1 MEGSM
6 KKYALAGSALLTAAL
21 LTACSQ
27 GSSSVLQ
34 PYTFADGTSE
44 LSADVGKSRRLE
56 SYAGSQTVLLDDSAY
71 PVEQVTAEEALLFAL
86 DEDYT
91 VILCKNAYGTF
102 QPGNMTKLIAGE
114 YILSHYD
121 VYDEV
126 LIDSNIFSV
135 DSSLWSCHFTK
146 NDSVKMKDLLYA
158 AVMYGANDVM
168 IPLSIYTVGDMK
180 YLTEELNT
188 YMAELGA
195 ENTSFVN
202 CYGTEVSGQQ
212 TTIYDLYMFLRKALE
227 NTDFVTMLETKT
239 YSCQYSNGDNKNGM
253 TLTNA
258 LPYFVQGVTSAS
270 GFNIVGGVCESETVN
285 PTQMLTIAE
294 DADGLR
300 YVAFVAGCDGYA
312 DCLAQTEEIL
322 SRIGD

>member
-1 MEGSM
+1 M
-6 KKYALAGSALLTAAL
+6 KKYTLMGTVVITAVL

-27 GSSSVLQ
+27 NSSSVLQ

-44 LSADVGKSRRLE
+44 LTADVIKNKRLE
-56 SYAGSQTVLLDDSAY
+56 SFAENQTILLDDSSY
-71 PVEQVTAEEALLFAL
+71 PVENVTADEALLFAL
-86 DEDYT
+86 DEENT
-91 VILCKNAYGTF
+91 IILCKNAYGTF

-114 YILSHYD
+114 YILSTFD

-146 NDSVKMKDLLYA
+146 NDSVKMKDLVYA

-168 IPLSIYTVGDMK
+168 IPLSTYTVGDMK

-188 YMAELGA
+188 YMQGLGA
-195 ENTSFVN
+195 ENTNFVN

-212 TTIYDLYMFLRKALE
+212 TTIYDLYMFLRQAFD
-227 NTDFVTMLETKT
+227 NTDFLTMLETKT
-239 YSCQYSNGDNKNGM
+239 YSCQYSNGDNKNG
-253 TLTNA
+253 LIFTNA
-258 LPYFVQGVTSAS
+258 LPYFAQGVTSAS
-270 GFNIVGGVCESETVN
+270 GLNIVGGVCESETVN

-300 YVAFVAGCDGYA
+300 YVAFVAGCDGYE